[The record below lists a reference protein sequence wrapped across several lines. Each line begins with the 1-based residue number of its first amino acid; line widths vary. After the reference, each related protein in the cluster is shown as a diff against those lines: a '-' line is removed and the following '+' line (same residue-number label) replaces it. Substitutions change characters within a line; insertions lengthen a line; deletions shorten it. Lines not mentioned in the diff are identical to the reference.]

1 MRLSIRTKLAL
12 LVLAVL
18 LPLLAAAAV
27 RFWGDMSEGRR
38 VGNQSQLDTANL
50 IAGRLDEILTG
61 QIESLLALAS
71 LRSLD
76 SVQDADL
83 ETLAG
88 RVRERHPFM
97 RRFVAVSPDGRVVAT
112 SGYRDGDPKFLT
124 PEAIAT
130 VLGRGEPVVTM
141 PHTSGSDSRQV
152 VAMVVPVQDPQG
164 KLVGAIG
171 AEVDLETL
179 SRYLN
184 TLPLGR
190 EQTVAVVSTNGDVLA
205 RSVSPHEFF
214 TRSLSGRPEAD
225 ALLRRGEGSAE
236 WAAEDG
242 VAHLAGAASMTR
254 APWVVVAA
262 MPSGAASA
270 RSAPSCRGRGISRP
284 IRARQSW
291 CPPRTSWRSW
301 PISSIARSVSAG
313 RPMPSSTSA
322 SADSAPSPMSTS
334 RCPSS
339 SSSSHSSGRS
349 LRPSP
354 NSRVR
359 ARWCSGKWTRRAGS
373 SCAGR
378 GPRTPPSP
386 STRCQ
391 CPSASMPVESAWSH
405 GAGGRSSL
413 KT

>member
-152 VAMVVPVQDPQG
+152 VAMVVPVLDPQG

-242 VAHLAGAASMTR
+242 VAL
-254 APWVVVAA
+254 
-262 MPSGAASA
+262 
-270 RSAPSCRGRGISRP
+270 
-284 IRARQSW
+284 
-291 CPPRTSWRSW
+291 
-301 PISSIARSVSAG
+301 
-313 RPMPSSTSA
+313 
-322 SADSAPSPMSTS
+322 
-334 RCPSS
+334 
-339 SSSSHSSGRS
+339 S
-349 LRPSP
+349 LI
-354 NSRVR
+354 
-359 ARWCSGKWTRRAGS
+359 
-373 SCAGR
+373 
-378 GPRTPPSP
+378 
-386 STRCQ
+386 
-391 CPSASMPVESAWSH
+391 H
-405 GAGGRSSL
+405 I
-413 KT
+413 